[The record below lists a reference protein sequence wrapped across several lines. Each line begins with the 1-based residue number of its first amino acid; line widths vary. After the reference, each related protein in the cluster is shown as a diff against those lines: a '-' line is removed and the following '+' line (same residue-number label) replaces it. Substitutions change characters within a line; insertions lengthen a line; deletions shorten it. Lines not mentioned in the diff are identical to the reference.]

1 MRGKIKFNRRQTAAR
16 QPGHINDVQ
25 LLLSSYRTPII
36 PSSRVNGT
44 AAGLMPSAFTDISL
58 STPMTTDRV
67 IMRTPPAADS
77 VSIRDY
83 I

>member
-1 MRGKIKFNRRQTAAR
+1 MCGKIKFNRRQGRKTARA
-16 QPGHINDVQ
+16 HDVQ